1 MMRRKDFALS
11 PTAVTLAT
19 VLRACAKLADSNMGR
34 CIHCYTV
41 KSGFVSDLMLG
52 NTLLSAYAKCGIVN
66 DAKKFFY
73 EMDLKDTVSYSA
85 IISGCVQNGH
95 AEEALRLFHKM
106 QLSGLDPEMAT
117 MVGVLPASAH
127 LAAIQHGS
135 CSHCYAIVHGLA
147 TETAICNAL
156 IDIHSGLVT
165 EGKHWFNAMNQD
177 FGITPRMEH
186 YVCMA
191 DLLSRAGK
199 FEEVCNFIEKM
210 PFEPDVRIWSA
221 LLAACR
227 VHRNVELGEQ
237 VSKKIQKLGH
247 ESTANFVLLSNMYGT
262 VGRWDDAAQVRIL
275 QRDQGF
281 KKSPGCSWIEIGG
294 VVHAFIGGDRSH
306 PQYPQIKTKLMNYW
320 WR

>member
-156 IDIHSGLVT
+156 IDMYAKCGRIDTARRVFDRMHKRDIVSWNAMIAYGIHGLGMEALLLFDNMLAEGIEPDDVTFICILSACSHSGLVT

-221 LLAACR
+221 CLLL
-227 VHRNVELGEQ
+227 VGSIEMLNLGN
-237 VSKKIQKLGH
+237 K
-247 ESTANFVLLSNMYGT
+247 Y
-262 VGRWDDAAQVRIL
+262 
-275 QRDQGF
+275 QRKF
-281 KKSPGCSWIEIGG
+281 
-294 VVHAFIGGDRSH
+294 RS
-306 PQYPQIKTKLMNYW
+306 
-320 WR
+320 